1 MANYIRTD
9 GPSIPTVNNAFD
21 IGSETMRF
29 NDIFAQ
35 TFQGTAILAGNLT
48 ITGNEGDVLVYNNTS
63 LKWVPSGAFATKA
76 FVTQQITSIN
86 NDVQINLD
94 GYVTDAELEGAI
106 QAALQVYQP
115 NIDLTPYALRTQLFS
130 GSYTDLTDV
139 PALVVSYDDLTD
151 KPAIPTI
158 PTNISAF
165 SNDVGYLTNHQ
176 DLSQYAL
183 KTELFSGSYNDLT
196 DIPQLEI
203 DLSPYAL
210 KSELFSGSYNDLT
223 DTPVIPSLTGYATE
237 VYVDTA
243 VADAVS
249 AGTVDLSNYYTKTE
263 VDTSIATISL
273 TPGPKGDTGDAGP
286 AGADG
291 APGTNGVDGV
301 DGAPGQDGADGVSVT
316 GAALNTND
324 DLIITL
330 SNSTILNV
338 GNVRGPAGA
347 DGADGLNGLNGA
359 DGVDGVDGTS
369 YTDTDVD
376 LHLNTST
383 ANDNE
388 VLSWDGTDYAWV
400 AQSSGGGTSYN
411 DTDVAAYLNT
421 NLDTHIIPDTNA
433 TYDIGSAEKKIR
445 HFYLSDNSLIIGE
458 QNNTLRTNGTTLLF
472 NGETVQ
478 VGPSQGTDYDQSL
491 NTTDTVEFASVTTS
505 TLTVTGIGNTTISSG
520 ADVRLDSPNRVG
532 VVQSPFRLAHMTNAE
547 RDTII
552 AVDGDMIYNTDDGS
566 FQVFTQGSWFRLSLT
581 PIV

>member
-76 FVTQQITSIN
+76 FVTQQITAIN

-94 GYVTDAELEGAI
+94 GYVTEAELEVSI
-106 QAALQVYQP
+106 QAALQVYEP

-130 GSYTDLTDV
+130 GSYNDLTDV
-139 PALVVSYDDLTD
+139 PVLVVSYDDLTD
-151 KPAIPTI
+151 KPVIPTI

-273 TPGPKGDTGDAGP
+273 TPGPKGDTGDTGP

-291 APGTNGVDGV
+291 APGANGADGA

-330 SNSTILNV
+330 SNSTIINV
-338 GNVRGPAGA
+338 GNVRGPA
-347 DGADGLNGLNGA
+347 GADGLNGLNGA

-369 YTDTDVD
+369 YADTDVD

-383 ANDNE
+383 ANANE

-400 AQSSGGGTSYN
+400 AQTAGDGTSFSGSYN
-411 DTDVAAYLNT
+411 DLTDTPTIPSDISELTDTTGLLN
-421 NLDTHIIPDTNA
+421 
-433 TYDIGSAEKKIR
+433 G
-445 HFYLSDNSLIIGE
+445 GE
-458 QNNTLRTNGTTLLF
+458 A
-472 NGETVQ
+472 
-478 VGPSQGTDYDQSL
+478 YDQSL

-520 ADVRLDSPNRVG
+520 ADVRLDSPNRVS

-552 AVDGDMIYNTDDGS
+552 AVDGDMIYNTDDNN
-566 FQVFTQGSWFRLSLT
+566 FQVYTQGSWFRLSLT